1 VCRSL
6 WYSLVFYFQGV
17 VRLTLPVFHVGYFK
31 LMITV
36 LQNICKTCS
45 RSLLEEDTCR
55 SFLSR
60 IRNPN
65 IDDVQ
70 RKEVLK
76 ALNAA
81 CKKVSVCPHCAAING
96 SIKKI
101 GALKVIHEKFKKK
114 KKTTYVLYS
123 LLISTV
129 TRENSTLHS
138 IMLSA

>member
-1 VCRSL
+1 VTLVTSRISRVL
-6 WYSLVFYFQGV
+6 VTLVFDFVQFLGV

-31 LMITV
+31 MMITV

-45 RSLLEEDTCR
+45 RVLLEEETCR

-60 IRNPN
+60 IRNQH

-76 ALNAA
+76 SLNVA

-96 SIKKI
+96 GIKKV

-114 KKTTYVLYS
+114 KKTRFVLES
-123 LLISTV
+123 LS
-129 TRENSTLHS
+129 SYQQ
-138 IMLSA
+138 